1 MTGKRDPV
9 PALEW
14 GAAGFGLLL
23 LLALLA
29 IIGRGAL
36 AGGQDNVPLLV
47 ATVERVV
54 ATPAGHVV
62 EIEVANRSSVTAA
75 SVQVEGIAGGE
86 TSTAT
91 IDYVPARS
99 SASGGLLFTRDPTA
113 GGMRLRV
120 TGYELP

>member
-1 MTGKRDPV
+1 MARKHNPV

-36 AGGQDNVPLLV
+36 AADQDDVPLLV

-54 ATPAGHVV
+54 TTPGGHVV
-62 EIEVANRSSVTAA
+62 EVVVANRSSVTAA
-75 SVQVEGIAGGE
+75 SVQVEGVVGGE

-99 SASGGLLFTRDPTA
+99 RATGGLLFTRDPRA
-113 GGMRLRV
+113 GGLQLRV